1 MHNIALIIPDFTD
14 SCYSCVDLLCQY
26 ISIPLFQNLTTQH
39 LLTLLRQSSSNVI
52 ISFSSLA
59 ICQHKFIMFL
69 DEQKTHAIMRYSSDS
84 TSKKKVDSRTSK
96 TTKNGKKKIAK
107 AEAKESNELIMKL
120 IESNGPF
127 G

>member
-1 MHNIALIIPDFTD
+1 
-14 SCYSCVDLLCQY
+14 
-26 ISIPLFQNLTTQH
+26 
-39 LLTLLRQSSSNVI
+39 
-52 ISFSSLA
+52 
-59 ICQHKFIMFL
+59 MFL

>member
-1 MHNIALIIPDFTD
+1 
-14 SCYSCVDLLCQY
+14 
-26 ISIPLFQNLTTQH
+26 
-39 LLTLLRQSSSNVI
+39 
-52 ISFSSLA
+52 
-59 ICQHKFIMFL
+59 
-69 DEQKTHAIMRYSSDS
+69 MRYSSDS